1 MNKLRLLLVAAIATI
16 LLAACTTSKTTVSKR
31 VDLSKY
37 KYVTMLD
44 NDANRLPKELREHK
58 ILLFDAIEGSRMDL
72 ISENRI
78 QELTPAE
85 RKQLLIAKCYVKQEN
100 SEAVI
105 TVDFTDYM
113 TGRPIASCRGAYA
126 LGLTRGQDIRGAVK
140 KVAKQISKT
149 FD

>member
-58 ILLFDAIEGSRMDL
+58 ILLFDAIEGSRMEL

-78 QELTPAE
+78 QELTPTE